1 MRTFISGSS
10 DTNHPDSNN
19 QKSIAHRFVVLIL
32 TLAAAQIWLSLLLFF
47 DWGHGM
53 DRALILGGLLLGLI
67 VMRLRP
73 RPARETARGV
83 SSPLW
88 VRILLVMALTVDIGI
103 VGYTTLLS
111 IKSHRIPLDQGQMTW
126 RAARLLWQGEDP
138 YGTGALVD
146 DYSFMMRLAA
156 RRDLGMVPPLP
167 RVALFAALMR
177 YDETLDPRLRGQ
189 ILPVPA
195 KSQLGEAAMREAR
208 LTGYKYGPVLIILT
222 APFVLFRLP
231 AAVVML
237 NAAACFGL
245 FAVMWQLL
253 RRLSVAFAGVG
264 MLAVLLDRFIAWNY
278 LENTA
283 TDVWALLF
291 CALAVQAYLAR
302 RPMATALSLALAVGT
317 KIFPSVILL
326 PLLLD
331 FRPARSIVLF
341 AVLVMAIFVPWLVW
355 DSGGLADNVFL
366 WPTLM
371 LKDTTSWLYYLDPSM
386 VILVR
391 AIALV
396 VVVAVWARWLSGQ
409 ETRLFWTLAVV
420 NTVLLLTG
428 GVLHNN
434 YVPWAS
440 IWVIAAIV
448 EAFAVGMSTRAHL
461 EDARAEPTVA
471 AYPSMRAFPSGR
483 SNSGG
488 LQISRC

>member
-1 MRTFISGSS
+1 MRTFISGSP
-10 DTNHPDSNN
+10 DTNPPDSNN
-19 QKSIAHRFVVLIL
+19 QKSIVHRFVGLIL

-73 RPARETARGV
+73 RPARDTARGV
-83 SSPLW
+83 STPFW
-88 VRILLVMALTVDIGI
+88 VRMLLVMALTVDIGI
-103 VGYTTLLS
+103 VGYTTLIS

-138 YGTGALVD
+138 YGTGELVD
-146 DYSFMMRLAA
+146 DTTFMTRFASRM
-156 RRDLGMVPPLP
+156 DLGMAPPLP
-167 RVALFAALMR
+167 GVALFAALLR

-195 KSQLGEAAMREAR
+195 KSQLPEAAMREAR

-231 AAVVML
+231 AVVVML

-291 CALAVQAYLAR
+291 
-302 RPMATALSLALAVGT
+302 
-317 KIFPSVILL
+317 
-326 PLLLD
+326 
-331 FRPARSIVLF
+331 
-341 AVLVMAIFVPWLVW
+341 
-355 DSGGLADNVFL
+355 
-366 WPTLM
+366 
-371 LKDTTSWLYYLDPSM
+371 
-386 VILVR
+386 
-391 AIALV
+391 
-396 VVVAVWARWLSGQ
+396 
-409 ETRLFWTLAVV
+409 
-420 NTVLLLTG
+420 
-428 GVLHNN
+428 
-434 YVPWAS
+434 
-440 IWVIAAIV
+440 
-448 EAFAVGMSTRAHL
+448 
-461 EDARAEPTVA
+461 
-471 AYPSMRAFPSGR
+471 
-483 SNSGG
+483 
-488 LQISRC
+488 